1 MAHNAVELERLG
13 LVYPALL
20 DPRGKLSRKHA
31 ALTGKRTSQDDSSI
45 DLDSGG
51 WKIIASIAAAG
62 DKNIL
67 LSSEMFSTAF
77 RDETKFNSVL
87 DFFDASG
94 YRVVV
99 IAYVRDQPDWLNSWY
114 VQYQKRFMGHD
125 GFEAYVAAAAKSGR
139 VDPWRYL
146 ERMID
151 NPRVEL
157 DVVPFEQVAALGL
170 EADFARR
177 VGVPADADL
186 QPVPRRNPNVGAKT
200 VFAAQQI
207 LARSPTEIRN
217 MRNYDRIYHRFRRFY
232 RELWAE
238 DAAFVA
244 LDEALYK
251 DIRGHY
257 EESNNRFSQRFFDAP
272 WADVFPQRQKQHY
285 ALSSETVTAEE
296 AAEIETVVDQVLGL
310 VQKNRK
316 ADARFDKREQISGTA
331 GDRRLSR
338 PAGVRDAADPETA
351 DAPSPP
357 EPLAV
362 GRHAGPRRNAAMTAE
377 AGESASRARRRTGPR
392 GSPPRSVG
400 KRPATRARRTA
411 WKRAPFGRFPPR
423 VRPKPAPRRS
433 RRRSRCCGCSTSS
446 APWRSMSTS
455 SASGSTGST
464 ASSPICRSMFRSRA
478 RASRSISASIMAT
491 AAPARSCS
499 RP

>member
-207 LARSPTEIRN
+207 LARSPTEIRK

-251 DIRGHY
+251 DIRGPLRG
-257 EESNNRFSQRFFDAP
+257 EQQQ
-272 WADVFPQRQKQHY
+272 VFPKILRC
-285 ALSSETVTAEE
+285 AVGGRVSA
-296 AAEIETVVDQVLGL
+296 AAEATLRAL
-310 VQKNRK
+310 LRNRDCGRGGRDRDGRRSGPRSRPEK
-316 ADARFDKREQISGTA
+316 PEGRRAVRQARADFR
-331 GDRRLSR
+331 DRRRSAAV
-338 PAGVRDAADPETA
+338 PARW
-351 DAPSPP
+351 
-357 EPLAV
+357 
-362 GRHAGPRRNAAMTAE
+362 R
-377 AGESASRARRRTGPR
+377 
-392 GSPPRSVG
+392 
-400 KRPATRARRTA
+400 
-411 WKRAPFGRFPPR
+411 
-423 VRPKPAPRRS
+423 PRRS
-433 RRRSRCCGCSTSS
+433 
-446 APWRSMSTS
+446 
-455 SASGSTGST
+455 
-464 ASSPICRSMFRSRA
+464 
-478 RASRSISASIMAT
+478 
-491 AAPARSCS
+491 
-499 RP
+499 